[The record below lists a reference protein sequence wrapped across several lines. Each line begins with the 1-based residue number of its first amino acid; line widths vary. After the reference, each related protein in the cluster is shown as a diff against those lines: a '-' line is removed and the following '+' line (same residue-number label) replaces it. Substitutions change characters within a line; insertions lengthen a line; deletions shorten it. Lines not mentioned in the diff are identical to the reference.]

1 LAQLN
6 TVYEVFRAQ
15 LSLRGFSKIVGV
27 AYWRLRDY
35 RRAGACRRRRQ
46 QRQAQVKRWLREAA
60 RTEPSYGYRRI
71 HQALVGQGHAVGR
84 ERVRALM
91 GELGLQPPAPKK
103 PRRATP
109 AVTPPPQWPAGRKV
123 QIDAT
128 RMTLDD
134 GVAWV
139 YLVEDVTS
147 RACLAA
153 SAAHRLDQDRAAATI
168 AQGRQLL
175 AELGIEEPLVIQSDG
190 GSDFRA
196 EHFQECCQTLG
207 EWIRCRVSVPGG
219 LGILE
224 RLNRTF
230 KHDFIFWH
238 EVNTLAD
245 LQPLLPEFI
254 VWYNQRRLHSSLG
267 YKTPWQVL
275 AEEVKS

>member
-1 LAQLN
+1 M
-6 TVYEVFRAQ
+6 
-15 LSLRGFSKIVGV
+15 VGI

-35 RRAGACRRRRQ
+35 RRAGARRRRRQ
-46 QRQAQVKRWLREAA
+46 QRQAQAERQVCEAA
-60 RTEPSYGYRRI
+60 HAAPTYGYRRI
-71 HQALVGQGHAVGR
+71 HQALAQQGIAIGR

-91 GELGLQPPAPKK
+91 GERGLQPPVPRK

-109 AVTPPPQWPAGRKV
+109 AVTPAPWWPPGRKV

-128 RMTLDD
+128 RLTLDD
-134 GVAWV
+134 GVTWV

-153 SAAHRLDQDRAAATI
+153 DAAHRLDQDRAAAAI
-168 AQGRQLL
+168 AQGQQRL
-175 AELGIEEPLVIQSDG
+175 AELGIKESLVIQSDG

-196 EHFQECCQTLG
+196 EHFQERCQTLG
-207 EWIRCRVSVPGG
+207 AWIRCRVSVPGG
-219 LGILE
+219 MGMLE

-245 LQPLLPEFI
+245 LQPLLPKFI
-254 VWYNQRRLHSSLG
+254 AWYNQRRLHSSLG

-275 AEEVKS
+275 MKEAKP